1 MLKEIKIGSKVRLNI
16 EVLRENGFCY
26 DDEVRYN
33 DIVVNEA
40 RVYTVKNID
49 TNFLA
54 PIILD
59 DEVLGITS
67 FYEEEVILVE

>member
-1 MLKEIKIGSKVRLNI
+1 MLKEIKIGSKIRLNAD
-16 EVLRENGFCY
+16 VLRENGYCY

-33 DIVVNEA
+33 YIVEDEV

-49 TNFLA
+49 NNFTA

-59 DEVLGITS
+59 DELLGITS
-67 FYEEEVILVE
+67 FYEEEVILVD